1 MHLRSTAGWR
11 ERPKVCHLVDSGL
24 LSRLGRPVGRSN
36 FELLCVFSVQPLP
49 TGGLDRLSPGDAAD
63 GISAEKP
70 IENIESNVPAGGAP
84 GDETAIDVGP
94 QRQAR
99 AATKAFEFPPDI
111 AVLKY
116 LGGVGS
122 CDRGFDRRRRP
133 HPREH
138 HRVSSR
144 AQVPIDVEGSP
155 LAKMLRIG

>member
-1 MHLRSTAGWR
+1 PPIGSSLTP
-11 ERPKVCHLVDSGL
+11 RPKLCHLLNSRL
-24 LSRLGRPVGRSN
+24 LSRLRLPVGRSN
-36 FELLCVFSVQPLP
+36 FELLCILSVQLLP
-49 TGGLDRLSPGDAAD
+49 TGRLNRLSTSDAAD

-99 AATKAFEFPPDI
+99 AASKAFEFPPDI

-133 HPREH
+133 HPREL
-138 HRVSSR
+138 HRGSSGT
-144 AQVPIDVEGSP
+144 QVPIDIEGRP
-155 LAKMLRIG
+155 LAQMLRI